1 MPVTPFGHVSRAV
14 TVAERAE
21 LVDALTGAGGTGV
34 GRRGAQVT
42 VIVASMAT
50 SVFEIICKRRMRELG
65 ASLPK
70 SEAASRTGS
79 VKDAVMTEGGPLGG
93 ATVTGVTTLAIWG
106 EPVSMAIH
114 VVIGSRMV
122 VVPPTT
128 CAGPTFPAGSMAST
142 WMNRPPAVAS
152 SASLNGM
159 VRVNGSSGAV
169 SRRWMVPVVVAVLVV
184 VWADKAVSAQG
195 TTQDARG
202 VASRI
207 PAAVMRQAR
216 MVAPASASPLK
227 TGVRLVTQR
236 RAVRAVPS
244 SGRSVPPSLAE
255 VMTGARLSTVIP
267 GLEDSPMPMT
277 APSLIARASARR
289 TTSRRSVPGGAR
301 PTTVV
306 SHVAVAIVLERGP
319 VPGTIATGDSGV
331 KVPEATDHDHVTS
344 TRVPYGAP
352 FPTSTVARAGTC
364 PRMRALVAGVSIV
377 TSTRTGWA
385 NVTMR
390 DRVWLPPGTRGSV
403 TVISTTPVPVVTDG
417 DTRTCARPVPSVV
430 FDATVTV
437 PAEAGTRRAV
447 KVALARR
454 ALVTSRTVNA
464 TSPGMPL

>member
-1 MPVTPFGHVSRAV
+1 MIPFGHVSRAV
-14 TVAERAE
+14 TAAERAE
-21 LVDALTGAGGTGV
+21 VVDAVTGAGDTGV

-50 SVFEIICKRRMRELG
+50 GLLEMVCKRRMREPG
-65 ASLPK
+65 ALPK
-70 SEAASRTGS
+70 SEAAIRTAS
-79 VKDAVMTEGGPLGG
+79 VKDAVMTGGGPLGG
-93 ATVTGVTTLAIWG
+93 ATVTGATTLAIWG
-106 EPVSMAIH
+106 GPVSTATQI
-114 VVIGSRMV
+114 VIGSRMV
-122 VVPPTT
+122 VVRSTT
-128 CAGPTFPAGSMAST
+128 CAGPTFPAGSTASI
-142 WMNRPPAVAS
+142 WMNRPPAVTS

-159 VRVNGSSGAV
+159 VRVNGSSGAA
-169 SRRWMVPVVVAVLVV
+169 SRRRVVPVVVADLVTV
-184 VWADKAVSAQG
+184 RADDVVSAHG

-202 VASRI
+202 VASRV

-227 TGVRLVTQR
+227 TGARLVTQR
-236 RAVRAVPS
+236 RAVRAVSS
-244 SGRSVPPSLAE
+244 SGRSVSPSFAE

-267 GLEDSPMPMT
+267 ALEDSPMPIT
-277 APSLIARASARR
+277 APSLMARASARR

-306 SHVAVAIVLERGP
+306 FHVAVAIVRERGP

-364 PRMRALVAGVSIV
+364 LCIRALAAGVSIV

-390 DRVWLPPGTRGSV
+390 DRVRVPPGTRGSV
-403 TVISTTPVPVVTDG
+403 TVTSTTPVPVVTDG
-417 DTRTCARPVPSVV
+417 ATRTCARPVPSVA
-430 FDATVTV
+430 FDAMVTV

-454 ALVTSRTVNA
+454 AFVPSRAVNA

>member
-1 MPVTPFGHVSRAV
+1 MPVTPFGQVSRAV
-14 TVAERAE
+14 TVTERAE
-21 LVDALTGAGGTGV
+21 VVDAVTGAGDTGV

-50 SVFEIICKRRMRELG
+50 GLLEMVCKRRMRV
-65 ASLPK
+65 PK
-70 SEAASRTGS
+70 SEAAIRTGS

-93 ATVTGVTTLAIWG
+93 ATVTGDTTLAIWG
-106 EPVSMAIH
+106 ESVSMAIH
-114 VVIGSRMV
+114 DVIGSRMV

-128 CAGPTFPAGSMAST
+128 CAGPTFPAGSMASN

-152 SASLNGM
+152 SASVNGM
-159 VRVNGSSGAV
+159 VRVNGSSGAA
-169 SRRWMVPVVVAVLVV
+169 SRRRVVPVVVADLVAVRADDV
-184 VWADKAVSAQG
+184 VAGHG
-195 TTQDARG
+195 TTQDASG
-202 VASRI
+202 LASRI

-227 TGVRLVTQR
+227 TGARLVTQR
-236 RAVRAVPS
+236 RAVRAVSS
-244 SGRSVPPSLAE
+244 SGRSVSPSFAE

-267 GLEDSPMPMT
+267 ALEDSPLPMM

-306 SHVAVAIVLERGP
+306 SHVAVAMLLEMGP
-319 VPGTIATGDSGV
+319 VPGTIETGASGV

-385 NVTMR
+385 NLTMR

-417 DTRTCARPVPSVV
+417 DTRTCARPVASVV